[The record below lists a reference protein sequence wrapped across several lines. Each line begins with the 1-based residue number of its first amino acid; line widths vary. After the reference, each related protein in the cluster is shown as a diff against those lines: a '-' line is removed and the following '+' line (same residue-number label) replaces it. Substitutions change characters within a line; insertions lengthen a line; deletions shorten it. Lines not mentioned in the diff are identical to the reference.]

1 MGLSQQLQEKSRV
14 GCIFDILGQMSD
26 DVLSVTNRSFW
37 ASSL

>member
-14 GCIFDILGQMSD
+14 GCIFDILCQMSD